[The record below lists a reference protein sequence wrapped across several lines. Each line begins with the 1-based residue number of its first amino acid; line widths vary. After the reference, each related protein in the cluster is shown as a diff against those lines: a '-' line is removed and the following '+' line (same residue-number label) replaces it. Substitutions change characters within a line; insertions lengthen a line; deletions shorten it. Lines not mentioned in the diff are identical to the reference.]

1 METTTVPKVMG
12 LRNLIEVGRENYE
25 RKNYSS
31 KGYGSITIATTD
43 VKKDKERI
51 QSIETQRKKLICSSY
66 TQLLQEYNENI
77 SDEDEGYDNNIA
89 TGNSMRGTPNSYKEL
104 RKQLQ

>member
-1 METTTVPKVMG
+1 MNEKITVRKDTDRLPSQQPK
-12 LRNLIEVGRENYE
+12 RQERQ
-25 RKNYSS
+25 RKN
-31 KGYGSITIATTD
+31 TINRNE
-43 VKKDKERI
+43 KKEVDSFE
-51 QSIETQRKKLICSSY
+51 LY